1 MKCPA
6 IVPQAVLFR
15 PLVAPALSDQ
25 LECPNNGTFKSLID
39 PAAILVNLGER
50 QVDDDDGTLRN
61 TAAAAAAA
69 AAIGILLHSGSVL
82 APLKE
87 GDSMYLR
94 KVDPPM

>member
-50 QVDDDDGTLRN
+50 QVGDVDGTLRN

-69 AAIGILLHSGSVL
+69 IGFLLHAGSVL

-87 GDSMYLR
+87 DDSMYLR
-94 KVDPPM
+94 NADPPM

>member
-1 MKCPA
+1 MNCPA

-25 LECPNNGTFKSLID
+25 LECPNNDTFKSFID

-50 QVDDDDGTLRN
+50 QVGDDDGTLRN
-61 TAAAAAAA
+61 TAAAAAA
-69 AAIGILLHSGSVL
+69 IGFLLHSGSVL

-87 GDSMYLR
+87 DDSMYLR